1 MHHVLPPK
9 SPRTKSPKQ
18 KSPAAMCK
26 SPKPSVSEVPLSTP
40 KISFL
45 MEKIHARLVEE
56 RTRGPESAEIE
67 ENSRS
72 KITGVAW
79 QQPYPTL
86 MEKIHDQLVDT
97 VTETECSEPE
107 PPRVDK
113 EPAKRPPVKKR
124 CPPIT
129 IPQDQSTAPTVAF
142 QLAKKDQ
149 IIAPMAKKDQIV
161 APTVA
166 KKDQIIAPMVSQQ
179 EKKSFLDKILLC
191 SRTRIR
197 GKSDETLSKRMRL
210 AELRDTRCRK
220 KLDTRDEQLRKCY
233 LLTPS
238 SVDKVSSVIRLVN
251 VDSAPHSSRKN
262 RRRRLP
268 INILPPLSPS

>member
-1 MHHVLPPK
+1 
-9 SPRTKSPKQ
+9 
-18 KSPAAMCK
+18 MCK
-26 SPKPSVSEVPLSTP
+26 SPKPSVLIPAEVPLSTP
-40 KISFL
+40 KISYL

-72 KITGVAW
+72 KITTVAG

-86 MEKIHDQLVDT
+86 IEKIHDPPVDE
-97 VTETECSEPE
+97 VTETKCSEPEPPRVECSEPE
-107 PPRVDK
+107 PPRVEK
-113 EPAKRPPVKKR
+113 EPTKRPPVKKR

-129 IPQDQSTAPTVAF
+129 IPQDENTAPTDAFELGKKEDPIVARAVAF
-142 QLAKKDQ
+142 SKAPVAKKDQ
-149 IIAPMAKKDQIV
+149 IVAPTVAKKAQIV

-197 GKSDETLSKRMRL
+197 GNSDETLGKRMRL

-220 KLDTRDEQLRKCY
+220 KLAVVDTRDEQLRKCY

-238 SVDKVSSVIRLVN
+238 
-251 VDSAPHSSRKN
+251 DSAPHSSRKN

-268 INILPPLSPS
+268 TNILPPLSPS